1 MKLIQ
6 CRFSSGQRLP
16 LLVQTGDTAPL
27 PILVPFIYV
36 QLKLRYRA
44 YNTAAAH
51 LRAIQAFYTYAK
63 TRDLDID
70 EAILACHFESI
81 LVLLDGYAIWLQSG
95 RHADNLVAR
104 IGTAATAP
112 FPQIDT
118 RTRDQ
123 YLRLLKQYLSWCVT
137 RYIPRARQT
146 STSLAM
152 IELAF
157 ADVADVVERRFEA
170 HIINVRPD
178 RTRYR
183 SLTDTQLQIL
193 RTLIRPGSA
202 KNPFPERLQLRNWLM
217 IELLLETGI
226 RRGEL
231 LKLHSTDINDG
242 SQHAY
247 VSIND
252 REHDPG
258 DPRAEEPALKTR
270 GRTLGISAQL
280 YEVYERYI
288 QSERRPVR
296 KGKPM
301 KLPYRYLFIS
311 DRGRPLSIRA
321 LSNVLDRL
329 FLTIELAHPGLLP
342 TLSAHDFRHT
352 FADRFLAYLIE
363 KRGYDLER
371 ATDELRRVCGWSDTS
386 TMPRRYASRYLAES
400 ANLHNAQRA
409 SAAWSRLES

>member
-6 CRFSSGQRLP
+6 CRFSSGQRVP
-16 LLVQTGDTAPL
+16 LLVQAGYAAPL
-27 PILVPFIYV
+27 PILIPFIYV
-36 QLKLRYRA
+36 QLKLRHRA

-51 LRAIQAFYTYAK
+51 LRAIQAFYAYAK
-63 TRDLDID
+63 SRDLDIYQ
-70 EAILACHFESI
+70 AILACHFEAI
-81 LVLLDGYAIWLQSG
+81 LSLLDGYAIWLQSG
-95 RHADNLVAR
+95 RQADSLFAR
-104 IGTAATAP
+104 IGKATTAP
-112 FPQIDT
+112 FPQIFP

-137 RYIPRARQT
+137 RYIPRARQN
-146 STSLAM
+146 STTLAN
-152 IELAF
+152 IEVVF
-157 ADVADVVERRFEA
+157 ADVADVIERRFES

-183 SLTDTQLQIL
+183 SLTDMQLQII
-193 RTLIRPGSA
+193 RTLIVPGA
-202 KNPFPERLQLRNWLM
+202 AENL
-217 IELLLETGI
+217 
-226 RRGEL
+226 
-231 LKLHSTDINDG
+231 
-242 SQHAY
+242 
-247 VSIND
+247 SIND

-258 DPRAEEPALKTR
+258 DPRAEEPALKTH
-270 GRTLGISAQL
+270 GRTVGISTQL

-288 QSERRPVR
+288 QSERRPKR
-296 KGKPM
+296 DGKPT
-301 KLPYRYLFIS
+301 KLLYRYLFIS

-352 FADRFLAYLIE
+352 FADQFLAYLVE

-409 SAAWSRLES
+409 SAAWSRLDSEGGSP